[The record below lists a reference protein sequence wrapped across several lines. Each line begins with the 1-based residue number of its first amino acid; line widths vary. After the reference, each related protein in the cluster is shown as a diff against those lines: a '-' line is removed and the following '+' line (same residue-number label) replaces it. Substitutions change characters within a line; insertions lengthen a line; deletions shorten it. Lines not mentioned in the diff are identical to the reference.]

1 MTTRK
6 MEGKCEELKYYFNAR
21 MSKQEKN
28 LTKVLIIFKWF
39 PKRDH
44 QTNSKWN

>member
-6 MEGKCEELKYYFNAR
+6 MEEKCEELKYYFNAK

-28 LTKVLIIFKWF
+28 LTKVLINKFKMKLKA
-39 PKRDH
+39 PA
-44 QTNSKWN
+44 SIGI